1 MQLSRLYLSG
11 FKSFADETTLE
22 FGRGITAVVGPN
34 GSGKSNIVD
43 ALLWCLGE
51 RSHKALR
58 GQNATDV
65 IFSGTQTR
73 RATGLAEVNLFF
85 NNESGALPIGFKE
98 VQVTRKL
105 FRDGQGEYGLC
116 GSKCRLRDVLDL
128 FLDTGVGP
136 DAYCIISQGEI
147 DAILSAKPEDRR
159 GLIEGAAGVQ
169 KYHARRS
176 DTRKRLERVE
186 ADLTRARDIIA
197 ELESQV
203 LPLEAQAILAR
214 EYDALAARLKQL
226 QLAVLSRDF
235 QTRVVRLAEL
245 KGKQTSGEE
254 AVKRGHREI
263 DDLERLESVSGRRL
277 RELEGEV
284 ESLASRLMQL
294 VGDQKGA
301 EGELAVAR
309 ERRRALSELQEFA
322 AREAGAMRA
331 RLETSR
337 AEAQKSRAGLDE
349 ATRESGALSNSAAH
363 AEARLGAATA
373 LLSDAT
379 RELGALQGQVL
390 QALRASQSKRESA
403 AADRARSE
411 NGRARLGELERLG
424 QNGAVEL
431 EAARLAETQ
440 AQLAIESLQVEL
452 ENARSEAETR
462 RLSWTG
468 IQSDAKNASE
478 VLSKTRESRSSL
490 GSRLRALR
498 ELEQNLEGFQGGARG
513 VLEAVRRGELA
524 PDYLPVAD
532 AIRAQPPFEL
542 AIETALGGNVNNLI
556 CPDEASAKCGV
567 EFLRSRRAGRATFL
581 PLSILEASFLSEKT
595 QRVLDEPGVLG
606 LASELVDCKPEHDV
620 AVGYLLNRF
629 IMVETLDDALRLAK
643 RCESGARLVSLSG
656 ELVLPAGA
664 ITGGVGK
671 QKSSGLLARKRELDE
686 LDARLVEL
694 EAEIE
699 SQTAGVGAAQT
710 KINGAL
716 DAWRTWQSH
725 EGEARARVARAERE
739 WESGAR
745 ETRRLKS
752 QLEAVQSQRS
762 ALEAQLGARAEDD
775 ARFELDARELEGRAR
790 ELDEQ
795 VARAQKVVLDKTAAR
810 ETVRDEVAGVRAA
823 FAQTQERLNAMRR
836 GIGELERGGRELE
849 TQIGAKDAQIER
861 AHSEHGGLTVGEV
874 ELLRRLEDRG
884 ARRDELERRLN
895 QAREQRSEALAKL
908 EACALSLKTGRERLH
923 AGEDELHRVE
933 VRLAGTDAELRDLE
947 RRLRDEFEVEPAEVL
962 RELEAAELPSS
973 NNQPGSVKATSSA
986 VPSSSSSHSTRLE
999 EGAAGLTPSS
1009 NQLGVARLFE
1019 GGNPAFDQVANERLE
1034 EDGSPAFDQVA
1045 DERLFEDGSPA
1056 SDQVADERLEEG
1068 ASPAPN
1074 QPALPL
1080 RNGEFDR
1087 RAALQEIEELSD
1099 KIGGLGQVNLGA
1111 VAQYESVK
1119 KRLDFLTTQKTDLE
1133 TAHAEL
1139 DAIIA
1144 EIDGRM
1150 REQFMATFRAIQI
1163 AFEDIFG
1170 RVMSGGTTKLSLT
1183 RPDNLLETGIDLRV
1197 QMPGKAAQDIGLLS
1211 GGERA
1216 LTALS
1221 FMMAILK
1228 VRPSPFVVLDE
1239 VDAPLDQSNVGR
1251 FTDLLREFTDTTQFI
1266 VITHNNGTM
1275 QAADVLYGVTQQE
1288 AGVSTLMSVRLAGAD
1303 EMARVG

>member
-1 MQLSRLYLSG
+1 MQLSKLHLSG

-51 RSHKALR
+51 RSLKALR

-65 IFSGTQTR
+65 IFSGSQTR

-98 VQVTRKL
+98 VQVSRKL
-105 FRDGQGEYGLC
+105 FRDGRGEYGLC

-159 GLIEGAAGVQ
+159 GLIEGAAGIQ

-186 ADLTRARDIIA
+186 ADVTRVRDIIA

-203 LPLEAQAILAR
+203 TPLEAQATLAR

-235 QTRVVRLAEL
+235 QSRVVRLAEL
-245 KGKQTSGEE
+245 KEKQTTGTE
-254 AVKRGHREI
+254 AVRRGRIQI

-277 RELEGEV
+277 RELESEV
-284 ESLASRLMQL
+284 ESLASGLTQL
-294 VGDQKGA
+294 VGEQKGA
-301 EGELAVAR
+301 EGALAVAR
-309 ERRRALSELQEFA
+309 ERKRALGELQEFA
-322 AREAGAMRA
+322 GREVAAMRA

-337 AEAQKSRAGLDE
+337 AEAQKSRAELDE
-349 ATRESGALSNSAAH
+349 ATRESGALSNSAAQ
-363 AEARLGAATA
+363 AEAQLGAATA
-373 LLSDAT
+373 QLSDAT

-390 QALRASQSKRESA
+390 DALRASQSKREGA

-411 NGRARLGELERLG
+411 SGRT
-424 QNGAVEL
+424 
-431 EAARLAETQ
+431 RLAELEKLLQ
-440 AQLAIESLQVEL
+440 NGQVEL
-452 ENARSEAETR
+452 ENARKAEAEAQSSIESLQVALQIAQTEAERR
-462 RLSWTG
+462 RLSWVEA
-468 IQSDAKNASE
+468 QNEAKIASE
-478 VLSKTRESRSSL
+478 FVAKARESRSSL

-513 VLEAVRRGELA
+513 VLEAVRRGDL
-524 PDYLPVAD
+524 PSDYLPVAD
-532 AIRAQPPFEL
+532 AIRAQPKFEL

-556 CPDEASAKCGV
+556 CPDEASAKRGV

-581 PLSILEASFLSEKT
+581 PLSILEASFLNERT
-595 QRVLDEPGVLG
+595 QRVLKEDGVLG

-629 IMVETLDDALRLAK
+629 IVVETLDDALRLAK
-643 RCESGARLVSLSG
+643 RCESGARLVSLEG

-664 ITGGVGK
+664 ITGGAGK
-671 QKSSGLLARKRELDE
+671 QKSSGLLSRKRELDE
-686 LDARLVEL
+686 LDAQLREL
-694 EAEIE
+694 EREIE
-699 SQTAGVGAAQT
+699 SQTASSSAAQT
-710 KINGAL
+710 KIGAAL
-716 DAWRTWQSH
+716 EAWRASQSG
-725 EGEARARVARAERE
+725 ESEARSRLARAERE
-739 WESGAR
+739 WEAQAR

-752 QLEAVQSQRS
+752 QLEAIESQTR
-762 ALEAQLGARAEDD
+762 ALETQLGARAQDD
-775 ARFELDARELEGRAR
+775 AQFELDARELEFKAR
-790 ELDEQ
+790 ELDAQ
-795 VARAQKVVLDKTAAR
+795 VAKSQLVVAAKNAER
-810 ETVRDEVAGVRAA
+810 EWVRDEVAGVRAS
-823 FAQTQERLNAMRR
+823 FAQTQERLNARRR
-836 GIGELERGGRELE
+836 GIAELERGARELE
-849 TQIGAKDAQIER
+849 TQIAAKDAQIER
-861 AHSEHGGLTVGEV
+861 ARNEQGGLSSGEV

-895 QAREQRSEALAKL
+895 QAREHRGEALQKL
-908 EACALSLKTGRERLH
+908 EACAANLKIERENLH

-933 VRLAGTDAELRDLE
+933 VRLAGTEAELRDIE
-947 RRLRDEFEVEPAEVL
+947 RRLREEFETEPEAVL
-962 RELEAAELPSS
+962 RELESRAGLAPSS
-973 NNQPGSVKATSSA
+973 NLASSG
-986 VPSSSSSHSTRLE
+986 
-999 EGAAGLTPSS
+999 GAA
-1009 NQLGVARLFE
+1009 
-1019 GGNPAFDQVANERLE
+1019 
-1034 EDGSPAFDQVA
+1034 
-1045 DERLFEDGSPA
+1045 
-1056 SDQVADERLEEG
+1056 RLEEG
-1068 ASPAPN
+1068 ASPAQADSTEPLELEEGVSPSLIE
-1074 QPALPL
+1074 PALPTC
-1080 RNGEFDR
+1080 NGEFDR
-1087 RAALQEIEELSD
+1087 RAALQEIEELSGQ
-1099 KIGGLGQVNLGA
+1099 IGDLGQINLGA
-1111 VAQYESVK
+1111 VAQYASVK
-1119 KRLDFLTTQKTDLE
+1119 ERLDFLTTQKTDLE
-1133 TAHAEL
+1133 TARAEL

-1150 REQFMATFRAIQI
+1150 REQFMATFRAIQL
-1163 AFEDIFG
+1163 AFEEIFVK
-1170 RVMSGGTTKLSLT
+1170 VMGGGSTKLSLT
-1183 RPDNLLETGIDLRV
+1183 LPENLLETGIDLRV

-1251 FTDLLREFTDTTQFI
+1251 FTDLLREFTATTQFI

-1288 AGVSTLMSVRLAGAD
+1288 AGVSTLMSVRLAEAD
-1303 EMARVG
+1303 EMARV

>member
-1 MQLSRLYLSG
+1 MQLSRLHLSG

-22 FGRGITAVVGPN
+22 FGSGITAVVGPN

-65 IFSGTQTR
+65 IFSGSQTR

-98 VQVTRKL
+98 VQVSRKL

-159 GLIEGAAGVQ
+159 GLIEGAAGIQ

-186 ADLTRARDIIA
+186 ADLTRVRDILA

-203 LPLEAQAILAR
+203 LPLEAQATLAR

-226 QLAVLSRDF
+226 QLAILSRDF
-235 QTRVVRLAEL
+235 QSRVVRLAEL
-245 KGKQTSGEE
+245 KEKQANGSE
-254 AVKRGHREI
+254 AVRRGRIEI

-284 ESLASRLMQL
+284 ETFASGLTQL
-294 VGDQKGA
+294 VGEQSRA
-301 EGELAVAR
+301 EGELAVSR
-309 ERRRALSELQEFA
+309 ERKRALSELQEFA
-322 AREAGAMRA
+322 AREVGAMRA

-337 AEAQKSRAGLDE
+337 AQAQKSRAELDE
-349 ATRESGALSNSAAH
+349 ATRESGALSNSAAQ
-363 AEARLGAATA
+363 AEAQLGAATA
-373 LLSDAT
+373 QLSDAT
-379 RELGALQGQVL
+379 RELGALQSQVL
-390 QALRASQSKRESA
+390 ELLRASQSKRESA

-411 NGRARLGELERLG
+411 SGRTRLAELQKLL
-424 QNGAVEL
+424 QNGGVEL
-431 EAARLAETQ
+431 EGARQSETE
-440 AQLAIESLQVEL
+440 AQLAVETLQAAL
-452 ENARSEAETR
+452 RNAQTEAETR
-462 RLSWTG
+462 RLSWVEA
-468 IQSDAKNASE
+468 QNNAKTASE
-478 VLSKTRESRSSL
+478 LVAHARESRSSL
-490 GSRLRALR
+490 GSRLKALR
-498 ELEQNLEGFQGGARG
+498 ELEASLEGFQGGARG
-513 VLEAVRRGELA
+513 VLEAVRRGEL
-524 PDYLPVAD
+524 PSDYLPVAD
-532 AIRAQPPFEL
+532 AIRAQPKFEL

-556 CPDEASAKCGV
+556 CEDEASAKRGV

-581 PLSILEASFLSEKT
+581 PLSILEASFLSERT
-595 QRVLDEPGVLG
+595 QRVLSENGVLG
-606 LASELVDCKPEHDV
+606 LASELVDCKPQHDV

-629 IMVETLDDALRLAK
+629 LVVETLDDALRLAK

-664 ITGGVGK
+664 ITGGAGK

-686 LDARLVEL
+686 LDAQLGEL
-694 EAEIE
+694 EREIE
-699 SQTAGVGAAQT
+699 SQTASSSAAQT
-710 KINGAL
+710 QIGAAL
-716 DAWRTWQSH
+716 EAWRAAQSS
-725 EGEARARVARAERE
+725 ESESRSLVARAERE
-739 WESGAR
+739 WESQAR
-745 ETRRLKS
+745 ETRRFKA
-752 QLEAVQSQRS
+752 QLEAVESQTR
-762 ALEAQLGARAEDD
+762 ALETQLGAKEQDD
-775 ARFELDARELEGRAR
+775 ARYALDARELESKAR
-790 ELDEQ
+790 ELDARVTEAQ
-795 VARAQKVVLDKTAAR
+795 TVVATKTTAR
-810 ETVRDEVAGVRAA
+810 EQVRDEVAGVRAS

-836 GIGELERGGRELE
+836 GIAELERGARDLE

-861 AHSEHGGLTVGEV
+861 ARSEQGGLSSGEV
-874 ELLRRLEDRG
+874 ELLRRLEERG

-895 QAREQRSEALAKL
+895 EARRSRGEALAKL
-908 EACALSLKTGRERLH
+908 ETCAASLKTERELLH
-923 AGEDELHRVE
+923 GGEDELHRAE
-933 VRLAGTDAELRDLE
+933 VRLAGTEAELRDIE
-947 RRLRDEFEVEPAEVL
+947 RRLRDEFEVEPEAVL
-962 RELEAAELPSS
+962 R
-973 NNQPGSVKATSSA
+973 G
-986 VPSSSSSHSTRLE
+986 LE
-999 EGAAGLTPSS
+999 EGQAALTPSS
-1009 NQLGVARLFE
+1009 NQVAGDDGDEQAALVGE
-1019 GGNPAFDQVANERLE
+1019 ANQTGSARLE
-1034 EDGSPAFDQVA
+1034 EHVSAAQKATIPSLPTRGS
-1045 DERLFEDGSPA
+1045 
-1056 SDQVADERLEEG
+1056 
-1068 ASPAPN
+1068 
-1074 QPALPL
+1074 
-1080 RNGEFDR
+1080 EFDR
-1087 RAALQEIEELSD
+1087 RAALQEIEELS
-1099 KIGGLGQVNLGA
+1099 KRIGDLGQINLGA
-1111 VAQYESVK
+1111 VAQYASVK
-1119 KRLDFLTTQKTDLE
+1119 ERLDFLSEQKTDLE
-1133 TAHAEL
+1133 TARGEL

-1150 REQFMATFRAIQI
+1150 REQFLTTFRAIQL
-1163 AFEDIFG
+1163 AFEEIFVK
-1170 RVMSGGTTKLSLT
+1170 VMDGGTTKLALT
-1183 RPDNLLETGIDLRV
+1183 LPENLLETGIELRV

-1239 VDAPLDQSNVGR
+1239 VDAPLDQSNVSR
-1251 FTDLLREFTDTTQFI
+1251 FTDLLREFTGTTQFI

-1303 EMARVG
+1303 EMARV